1 MALTIE
7 DGTNVANADSYITVA
22 EYNTWADARFGSGRS
37 TAPATDAAAEQL
49 ILRAMDYFEGLEF
62 QGIKTYESQ
71 ALQWPRA
78 WVVIDGYAKESDEI
92 PTEVK
97 KALYELTYAE
107 ELGDGELNQVERKV
121 QSETVGP
128 ISVTYSSGSASN
140 TLNPGVT
147 KAIRKLLKNGTGG
160 SGFKVSRA

>member
-7 DGTNVANADSYITVA
+7 DGTNVSGADSYITA
-22 EYNTWADARFGSGRS
+22 TEYQTWANARFGSGRS
-37 TAPATDAAAEQL
+37 TAPANDAAAEQL
-49 ILRAMDYFEGLEF
+49 ILRAMDYFEGVMF

-71 ALQWPRA
+71 PLQWPRA

-107 ELGDGELNQVERKV
+107 EQGDGELNQVERKV

-128 ISVTYSSGSASN
+128 ISVTYSSGSSSR
-140 TLNPGVT
+140 TLNP
-147 KAIRKLLKNGTGG
+147 
-160 SGFKVSRA
+160 SVSRALNKLIKKGAGGSSFVVSRA